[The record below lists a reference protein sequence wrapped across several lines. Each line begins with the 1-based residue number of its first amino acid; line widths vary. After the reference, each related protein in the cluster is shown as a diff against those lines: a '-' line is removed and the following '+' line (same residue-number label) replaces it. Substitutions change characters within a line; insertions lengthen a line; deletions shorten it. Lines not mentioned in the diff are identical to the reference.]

1 MAKKKKRIK
10 NLGTKILVWVML
22 LTMVLSMVA
31 SLLIYFIG

>member
-1 MAKKKKRIK
+1 MAKKKKKIK